1 MKGENI
7 VRFIK
12 SQRLAW
18 YGHINRMEDNRN
30 VKAIINWNPTDR
42 RLRGRPKTRWK
53 DDVEIDLH
61 AVKITEWKKRAE
73 VKLIWKKIVEQAK
86 IPTGL

>member
-1 MKGENI
+1 METLLKEYI

-18 YGHINRMEDNRN
+18 CGHISRMEDNRN
-30 VKAIINWNPTDR
+30 VKAVVNWNPTDR

-53 DDVEIDLH
+53 DDVEIDLR
-61 AVKITEWKKRAE
+61 AMKITEWKKGRR
-73 VKLIWKKIVEQAK
+73 
-86 IPTGL
+86 